1 MEKRESI
8 VNLLKHFQRRELKYA
23 IADQHERDTMKIGV
37 VCSDG
42 GHLTEMSQ
50 LMGAFEGHETFFITY
65 NVVGGRD
72 LGKAYQLKI
81 LKKNP
86 LRYLSAIPTIAK
98 ILRKEKPDL
107 IVSNGAE
114 IAIPTLYLAKLF
126 GIKIIFIESWCRI
139 NKPSTTGKLI
149 YPIADVFLVQW
160 RQLLKK
166 YGKKAEYKG
175 GVF

>member
-1 MEKRESI
+1 MGKRGSTAS
-8 VNLLKHFQRRELKYA
+8 LLKHFQRRELKYA
-23 IADQHERDTMKIGV
+23 IAYQYGENTMKICI

-50 LMGAFEGHETFFITY
+50 LVGAFEGHEAFFITY
-65 NVVGGRD
+65 NVLGGQD
-72 LGKAYQLKI
+72 LGKVYQLKI

-86 LRYLSAIPTIAK
+86 LRYLSVIPTIIR
-98 ILRKEKPDL
+98 ILRKEKPNL

-114 IAIPTLYLAKLF
+114 IAIPTLYIAKLF
-126 GIKIIFIESWCRI
+126 SIKIIFIESWCRI
-139 NKPSTTGKLI
+139 NKSSTTGKLI
-149 YPIADVFLVQW
+149 YPIADVFFVQW

-166 YGKKAEYKG
+166 YGKKAIYKG

>member
-1 MEKRESI
+1 
-8 VNLLKHFQRRELKYA
+8 
-23 IADQHERDTMKIGV
+23 MKICI

-42 GHLTEMSQ
+42 GHITEMSQ
-50 LMGAFEGHETFFITY
+50 LMDAFEGHEKFFITY
-65 NVVGGRD
+65 NVLGGRD
-72 LGKAYQLKI
+72 LGRAYQLKI

-86 LRYLSAIPTIAK
+86 LRYLSAIPTLVK

-114 IAIPTLYLAKLF
+114 IAIPTLYIAKLF

-149 YPIADVFLVQW
+149 YPIADMFLVQW

-166 YGKKAEYKG
+166 YGKKARYEG

>member
-1 MEKRESI
+1 
-8 VNLLKHFQRRELKYA
+8 
-23 IADQHERDTMKIGV
+23 MKICIA
-37 VCSDG
+37 CSDG
-42 GHLTEMSQ
+42 GHLTEMLQ
-50 LMGAFEGHETFFITY
+50 LMEAFKGHEVFFITY
-65 NVVGGRD
+65 NVLGGRN
-72 LGKAYQLKI
+72 LRKVYHLKI

-86 LRYLSAIPTIAK
+86 LRYLSVIPTIIR

-114 IAIPTLYLAKLF
+114 IAIPTLYIAKLL

-139 NKPSTTGKLI
+139 NKPSTTGKII

>member
-1 MEKRESI
+1 
-8 VNLLKHFQRRELKYA
+8 
-23 IADQHERDTMKIGV
+23 MKVCI

-42 GHLTEMSQ
+42 GHLTEILQ
-50 LMGAFEGHETFFITY
+50 IIEAFEGHEFFFITY
-65 NVVGGRD
+65 NILGGRD
-72 LGKAYQLKI
+72 LRKVYQLKI

-86 LRYLSAIPTIAK
+86 LRYLSVIPAIVK
-98 ILRKEKPDL
+98 ILLKEKPDL
-107 IVSNGAE
+107 IISNGAE
-114 IAIPTLYLAKLF
+114 VAIPTLYIAKLF

-166 YGKKAEYKG
+166 YGKKARYEG
-175 GVF
+175 GIF